1 MNEEKYLFIRHNEFL
16 KIFSVDENGNRKEY
30 KDVISVIVSNASN
43 VTVDISARSILV
55 TIKYQRLE
63 FSNGF
68 LKVWWVRKMSEE
80 KERIINEAKKW
91 LRVRSGTIERKEH
104 LLEILSER
112 FEDAERVLQILLEEK
127 ILESNGEWVDV
138 IKVFRGLSRE
148 EFEEEWG
155 EINARSKRMGLG
167 SKMPILQ

>member
-68 LKVWWVRKMSEE
+68 LKVW
-80 KERIINEAKKW
+80 
-91 LRVRSGTIERKEH
+91 
-104 LLEILSER
+104 
-112 FEDAERVLQILLEEK
+112 
-127 ILESNGEWVDV
+127 
-138 IKVFRGLSRE
+138 
-148 EFEEEWG
+148 
-155 EINARSKRMGLG
+155 
-167 SKMPILQ
+167 